1 VNSAPD
7 RLEKLLATVPS
18 ALKQILDSDVPL
30 APGKWSKKQ
39 LLGHLIDSASNNH
52 QRFVRAQV
60 VDNLQFPG
68 YEQDPWVAVQSYA
81 TESWEEMVILW
92 EALNR
97 HLLHI
102 MRGIPDERLSR
113 TCAVGGKEPMTLP
126 ALMDFYLT
134 HVEHHLEQILESR

>member
-7 RLEKLLATVPS
+7 RLEKLLDTVPS
-18 ALKQILDSDVPL
+18 ALKQIHNSAVPL
-30 APGKWSKKQ
+30 AGGKWSKKQ

-52 QRFVRAQV
+52 QRLVRAQV
-60 VDNLQFPG
+60 VDNLQFPA
-68 YEQDPWVAVQSYA
+68 YEQDSWVAVQSYA

-102 MRGIPDERLSR
+102 MRVIPDERLSR

-126 ALMDFYLT
+126 VLMDFYLT
-134 HVEHHLEQILESR
+134 HVEHHLEQLLESR